1 LVGYIKRCD
10 KLTCFSKDNAKST
23 LIKHVTHTKKL
34 RALCWLVEMVPK
46 LQDNFTRWVVL
57 VFWGF
62 RMFCVIWNIEETIVE
77 FWDKFDSGL

>member
-1 LVGYIKRCD
+1 LLSTAALVLRDILLFGYIKRRRD

-34 RALCWLVEMVPK
+34 RALSWLVEMVPK

-57 VFWGF
+57 VF
-62 RMFCVIWNIEETIVE
+62 
-77 FWDKFDSGL
+77 